1 MARKFS
7 TDTLKVKIQEA
18 IVLNGQDLGSTRT
31 ISIPNVRNLYKRI
44 ISVPQTGNQE
54 DILNFADTEA
64 AGQFN
69 KKKLVYIRIT
79 NLDDTHNAYLTFVN
93 DAEGVFFM
101 TLIPGASYISK
112 PSSGSNFMFMH
123 SPHTNSSTVLPNNS
137 GAGAWYIG
145 TVTGCAYNN
154 GTTIT
159 CDSNSF
165 IAPGM
170 IVAYPGAGLP
180 NYAYIREVN
189 SPGSVTSFV
198 INEATSGG
206 AKTGQTLIVS
216 RTGPYLKKIMAGHA
230 GNPTL
235 DLEIIIAEV

>member
-1 MARKFS
+1 MS
-7 TDTLKVKIQEA
+7 
-18 IVLNGQDLGSTRT
+18 
-31 ISIPNVRNLYKRI
+31 
-44 ISVPQTGNQE
+44 
-54 DILNFADTEA
+54 
-64 AGQFN
+64 
-69 KKKLVYIRIT
+69 
-79 NLDDTHNAYLTFVN
+79 
-93 DAEGVFFM
+93 
-101 TLIPGASYISK
+101 LIPGASYILK
-112 PSSGSNFMFMH
+112 PSISTSSISSNFMFMH

-137 GAGAWYIG
+137 GSGAWYIG

-216 RTGPYLKKIMAGHA
+216 RTGPYFKKIMASHA
-230 GNPTL
+230 GTSTL
-235 DLEIIIAEV
+235 DLEIIIAEI